1 MSEASHVEWLLENS
15 GPVIRYRTAHE
26 LIGGVSSSEE
36 RKLRRDLLECAEVQ
50 KWLHALES
58 CKRLGGSKDSSAVN
72 SIAKLAAYGLTADMP
87 ELRHLL
93 EATRAKF
100 YLDTPRKPGDPS
112 HLQWQP
118 ATLYPMFISVGH
130 LDRPEVIE
138 YAESRLDA
146 ACEYAKKTSADDR
159 DDLDGL
165 LLTQAEKETL
175 GIAGKW
181 REKHIWNTSILR
193 VIPGCF

>member
-1 MSEASHVEWLLENS
+1 MSDASHVEWLLENA

-26 LIGGVSSSEE
+26 LIGGISSSEE

-72 SIAKLAAYGLTADMP
+72 SIAKLAAYGLTAEMP

-93 EATRAKF
+93 EAARAKF

-118 ATLYPMFISVGH
+118 ATLYPMFISICLQSDQHRIELPIVIKH
-130 LDRPEVIE
+130 LFSQGNSFQSWRWP
-138 YAESRLDA
+138 
-146 ACEYAKKTSADDR
+146 KKSKSS
-159 DDLDGL
+159 L
-165 LLTQAEKETL
+165 
-175 GIAGKW
+175 I
-181 REKHIWNTSILR
+181 
-193 VIPGCF
+193 